1 MIFLAFVIFRILDIW
16 KPWPIGWLDRKVK
29 GAFGVMIDDYVAGLI
44 ASVLL
49 VIIKRIYDGNF

>member
-1 MIFLAFVIFRILDIW
+1 MVFVIFRVLDIF

-29 GAFGVMIDDYVAGLI
+29 GAFGVMIDDYVAGII

-49 VIIKRIYDGNF
+49 VIIKRVYYGHF